1 MIHDNAHDHPEQQL
15 QQTAT
20 RLQVALG
27 YTADQVSALPSP
39 ALKIQ
44 ELEQEN
50 ARLQRENEELR
61 RLLELYSR
69 TNVTYRIT
77 LDQNRTWWSSYP
89 GSDEPSEIGIDFDF
103 QDSSW
108 RRAWFVK
115 EVHRFNKCRDYNYLM
130 LQLATIWIETD
141 IVQGKYTKY
150 QLSNNYLLIL

>member
-1 MIHDNAHDHPEQQL
+1 MTTAPVTLKHKLATVQNEKHTLTRLALFFPVMIHDNAHDHPEQQL

-108 RRAWFVK
+108 RRTWFVK
-115 EVHRFNKCRDYNYLM
+115 EIHRFNKYIVI
-130 LQLATIWIETD
+130 TII
-141 IVQGKYTKY
+141 
-150 QLSNNYLLIL
+150 